1 MACWFSSARVT
12 SRCDSVRSEEALR
25 TAGAPAATTVI
36 PTTATPA
43 TSRLRTRTVRP
54 LSAGAEDA
62 ISEPLCLLPLLRG
75 RFFCTGARNLDS
87 SALEAEVT
95 LGHVNERPDSWYGF

>member
-1 MACWFSSARVT
+1 M
-12 SRCDSVRSEEALR
+12 
-25 TAGAPAATTVI
+25 TVI

-62 ISEPLCLLPLLRG
+62 TSEPLCLLPLLRG

-95 LGHVNERPDSWYGF
+95 LGHVNERPDLWYGF